1 MSNPVYFTLAS
12 LLAVALIVL
21 AMVYPQGLGAKS
33 PKPFGHPLAPLVVP
47 KPPPPPHVARD
58 AL

>member
-12 LLAVALIVL
+12 LLAVALIAL
-21 AMVYPQGLGAKS
+21 AMVYPQGLGARS

-47 KPPPPPHVARD
+47 KPPPPHVARD

>member
-12 LLAVALIVL
+12 LAAVALIAL
-21 AMVYPQGLGAKS
+21 ALVYPQGLGAKS
-33 PKPFGHPLAPLVVP
+33 PKPFGHPLAPVVQP
-47 KPPPPPHVARD
+47 KPPPPHVARD

>member
-12 LLAVALIVL
+12 LLAVALLVL
-21 AMVYPQGLGAKS
+21 ALVYPQGLGAVS
-33 PKPFGHPLAPLVVP
+33 PAPFGHPLGPVETA
-47 KPPPPPHVARD
+47 KPPPPHVVRD